1 MKFTKFDSLEALDD
15 AASDWIIREIK
26 SKNKTLISAA
36 TGNSATGT
44 YKKLVQKRDQI
55 PIDQLSFIKLDE
67 WHGLEMNDAGSC
79 EQYLQEHL
87 LKPLQIS
94 PSKFISFD
102 SMTSAPENE
111 CQRIQDWMQ
120 GNGPIDVCVLG
131 LGLNGH
137 IAFNEPN
144 VHLIP
149 GIHLA
154 QLSTASLAHKMISEA
169 KRKLQHGLTLGMSD
183 ILQSRK
189 IMLIVNGK
197 HKSGVLEQLMQE
209 KITTSFP
216 ASFLWLHP
224 HADCFYCVI

>member
-1 MKFTKFDSLEALDD
+1 MKFIKFDSLESLDE
-15 AASDWIIREIK
+15 AASDWIIKEIK

-44 YKKLVQKRDQI
+44 YKKLVQKKDQI

-67 WHGLEMNDAGSC
+67 WHGLEMKDAGSC

-94 PSKFISFD
+94 PSKFTSFD
-102 SMTSAPENE
+102 SMTSTPEKE
-111 CQRIQDWMQ
+111 CQRIQGWLQD
-120 GNGPIDVCVLG
+120 NGPIDICILG

-137 IAFNEPN
+137 IAFNEPGA
-144 VHLIP
+144 HLIP
-149 GIHLA
+149 GIHIA

-169 KRKLQHGLTLGMSD
+169 KKKLQNGLTLGMRD

-189 IMLIVNGK
+189 ILLIVNGK
-197 HKSGVLEQLMQE
+197 HKAGVLEQLMQE
-209 KITTSFP
+209 KIDTSFP
-216 ASFLWLHP
+216 ASFLWLHSRT
-224 HADCFYCVI
+224 DCFYCVK